1 MNAILRFCFCMG
13 GFGIYIVWG
22 LVRYFVN
29 TPLLVGLYISKPSYM
44 AAGYNPPLR
53 SGIHTMI
60 GDIIN
65 NIH

>member
-1 MNAILRFCFCMG
+1 MG

-53 SGIHTMI
+53 SGRHTMI